1 VSYENLQKDRRGI
14 SRIWHAIGYSVAGIR
29 AAWLET
35 AFRQESIAA
44 IVLFPIAF
52 WIGRNWIEVVLLIG
66 STLFVIIVE
75 IINTAIEASIDR
87 ISGEWHP
94 VSKKAKDLGSAAV
107 LLSLLLCVG
116 IWGAAIYQ
124 HF

>member
-1 VSYENLQKDRRGI
+1 M
-14 SRIWHAIGYSVAGIR
+14 
-29 AAWLET
+29 
-35 AFRQESIAA
+35 
-44 IVLFPIAF
+44 
-52 WIGRNWIEVVLLIG
+52 
-66 STLFVIIVE
+66 FVIIVE
-75 IINTAIEASIDR
+75 LINTAIEASIDR

>member
-52 WIGRNWIEVVLLIG
+52 WIGSNWIEVVLLIG
-66 STLFVIIVE
+66 STMFVIIVE
-75 IINTAIEASIDR
+75 LINTAIEASIDR